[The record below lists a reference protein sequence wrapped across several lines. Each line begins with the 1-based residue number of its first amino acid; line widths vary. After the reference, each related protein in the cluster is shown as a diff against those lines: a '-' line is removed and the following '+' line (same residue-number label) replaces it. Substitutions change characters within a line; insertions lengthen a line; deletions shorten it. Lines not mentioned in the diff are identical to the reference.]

1 MGRHRDVDKPPP
13 PPWLPTLLP
22 LHDASGHLLCVL
34 TRKEARRLLR
44 RRREA
49 EPDERDWETGLVL
62 SLRLR
67 KRWN

>member
-1 MGRHRDVDKPPP
+1 MGRHRQMNEPPP
-13 PPWLPTLLP
+13 PPWLPGLLP
-22 LHDASGHLLCVL
+22 LHGKGGRLVCVL
-34 TRKEARRLLR
+34 TRQEARRLLR

-62 SLRLR
+62 SVRLR